1 MPYKVKQ
8 PMITTLAVQRLVVI
22 LPAEEQEEQIQRQ
35 AEEEE
40 RLRVAGLPPIKEMI
54 LQGRSKKKV
63 LSTDVEK
70 AGQTGTG
77 DEEEEGQGSPG
88 GDMEGH
94 PVGEADLYLEKG
106 NGLDIQEERSGKQQ
120 AGRSRSRAQG
130 LQEAQRPGS
139 GAGPG
144 GSRAGRILFG
154 GRVTEFTL
162 EEEIIWAGN
171 MKKYEVNCGLYQFY

>member
-1 MPYKVKQ
+1 MSKGDYRLARVVSAAEDKSGHVRTVKVALRPRNILERSLPYKVKQ
-8 PMITTLAVQRLVVI
+8 PMIMTLAVQRLVVI

-54 LQGRSKKKV
+54 LQGRSKEKV
-63 LSTDVEK
+63 LSTDIEK

-106 NGLDIQEERSGKQQ
+106 NGLDIQE
-120 AGRSRSRAQG
+120 
-130 LQEAQRPGS
+130 
-139 GAGPG
+139 
-144 GSRAGRILFG
+144 
-154 GRVTEFTL
+154 
-162 EEEIIWAGN
+162 
-171 MKKYEVNCGLYQFY
+171 

>member
-8 PMITTLAVQRLVVI
+8 PMIMTLAVQRLVVI
-22 LPAEEQEEQIQRQ
+22 LPAEEQEEQIRRQ

-54 LQGRSKKKV
+54 LQGRSKKKM

-120 AGRSRSRAQG
+120 AGRSRSGHNRGGLRASRRLRG
-130 LQEAQRPGS
+130 LVPELDLVGHVLVGYS
-139 GAGPG
+139 
-144 GSRAGRILFG
+144 S
-154 GRVTEFTL
+154 ED
-162 EEEIIWAGN
+162 E
-171 MKKYEVNCGLYQFY
+171 